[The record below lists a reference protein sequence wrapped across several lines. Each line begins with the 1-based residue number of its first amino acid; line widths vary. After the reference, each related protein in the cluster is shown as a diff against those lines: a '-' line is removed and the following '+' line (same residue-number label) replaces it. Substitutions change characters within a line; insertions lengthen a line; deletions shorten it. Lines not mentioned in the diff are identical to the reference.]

1 MILPKSF
8 KLLSIFALL
17 ALAPTYGDDVD
28 LEKAINSLVE
38 AERSYAKLALEK
50 DFRAASFR
58 SLLMMPLSLR
68 RVRRAGRNIGKK
80 KRKSRS

>member
-8 KLLSIFALL
+8 KLLSISALL
-17 ALAPTYGDDVD
+17 AVAPTFGDDVD

-50 DFRAASFR
+50 DFRRCFPSG
-58 SLLMMPLSLR
+58 LY
-68 RVRRAGRNIGKK
+68 
-80 KRKSRS
+80 

>member
-38 AERSYAKLALEK
+38 AERRYAKLALEK
-50 DFRAASFR
+50 DFRAASLQV
-58 SLLMMPLSLR
+58 LLMMPLSLR
-68 RVRRAGRNIGKK
+68 RVRRAVGNIGKK
-80 KRKSRS
+80 RRKSRS